1 MIGGYRFQDLLR
13 VQEHYK
19 VEDERFYEMVT
30 KLLWKDDKIEKG
42 FLEYEEL
49 YETVKNFIERKKE
62 EYNIPKKTNIKLPDY
77 IRIIK

>member
-1 MIGGYRFQDLLR
+1 MIGGYKFQDLLR

-30 KLLWKDDKIEKG
+30 KLLWEDDKIEKG

>member
-1 MIGGYRFQDLLR
+1 MIGGYKFQDLLR

-30 KLLWKDDKIEKG
+30 KLLWEDDKIEKG

-49 YETVKNFIERKKE
+49 YETVKNFIEKKKE